1 VRQTVGDRS
10 GPTQTLLIQPLDDV
24 ELDDEGLGDA
34 AFIEESDDSDVSE
47 IISGDIETEKGA

>member
-1 VRQTVGDRS
+1 
-10 GPTQTLLIQPLDDV
+10 LLIQPLDDV